1 MSDKAK
7 NKREWIKTAAI
18 IFLSVML
25 VLTFFSQTIMNYS
38 LPIVTAQY
46 VNSGTISAK
55 VRGNGVI
62 EAADLYS
69 VELKETREILSID
82 VKKGDT
88 VEKDQ
93 VIMHLKDKESDEL
106 KKAQEELEKLQ
117 TDYKKALLNG
127 EISNYVY
134 TDAVAG
140 KEATTD
146 AYRQKI
152 KVANDKVDS
161 LAAQLLALNAQKTN
175 GTYDAAALDTSIS
188 TAKNAMSE
196 AESRLTAI
204 QSVINAS
211 SYGNAAEAKSALDG
225 YTAAVE
231 SSRITK
237 EQKQT
242 DMAGDYSSLSKIQY
256 LYDKRVEF
264 GDDAAGYSAW
274 FATLDSDAQAGRSAS
289 DDAAALL
296 AVLGSTNSSYTT
308 KTDEY
313 KTAQAAYDKDYALYS
328 KALEVYNNYSAL
340 SSAQSTYNSAKANY
354 DNLVATKDNASLS
367 GADLDRK
374 IAQITADKTKA
385 EDELKQLLTDIPA
398 EIDLN
403 SSAKA
408 LKDKEEEVAELLENS
423 IGATIKAP
431 IAGTITDI
439 NVVSGGKAESGSI
452 VCVIQPADKGFTLK
466 VPVSPEQAKKVTIGS
481 IADIQNAWYYND
493 ITCELK
499 SIQNDPENPGKKKL
513 LVFDVSGDVTNGQS
527 LSVSVGSK
535 AANYDL
541 IVPNSA
547 IREDNNGKFILIVES
562 KSSPIGNRYFASR
575 VDVDVLASD
584 DTTSAISA
592 ALYGYEFVITTS
604 TKPVEAGKQIRL
616 AD

>member
-1 MSDKAK
+1 MSDGAK

-46 VNSGTISAK
+46 VSSGTVSAK

-62 EAADLYS
+62 EAADLYN
-69 VELKETREILSID
+69 VQIEETREILSID

-117 TDYKKALLNG
+117 TDYKKALLSG
-127 EISNYVY
+127 DISNYVY

-140 KEATTD
+140 KESTTD
-146 AYRQKI
+146 VYRTQI
-152 KVANDKVDS
+152 KAASDKVDS
-161 LAAQLLALNAQKTN
+161 LDAQLLALNSQKTN
-175 GTYDAAALDTSIS
+175 GTYDSAALDISIS
-188 TAKNAMSE
+188 NAKTALSNAE
-196 AESRLTAI
+196 ANLNSI
-204 QSVINAS
+204 KSVLSAS
-211 SYGNAAEAKSALDG
+211 SYGNASEAKSAMDNM
-225 YTAAVE
+225 AAMLE
-231 SSRITK
+231 SSRIAK
-237 EQKQT
+237 EQAQVAMSNEYDT
-242 DMAGDYSSLSKIQY
+242 VSKVQQI
-256 LYDKRVEF
+256 YDKRVSDEANF
-264 GDDAAGYSAW
+264 ATW
-274 FATLDSDAQAGRSAS
+274 FASLDSSFDTAKAELS
-289 DDAAALL
+289 DLSAAAIL
-296 AVLGSTNSSYTT
+296 AKLGTLNETYSVLA
-308 KTDEY
+308 DDY
-313 KTAQAAYDKDYALYS
+313 KTAQANYNKDYALYS
-328 KALEVYNNYSAL
+328 SAAEAYNNYSQLGA
-340 SSAQSTYNSAKANY
+340 AQSAYDSAKANC
-354 DNLVATKDNASLS
+354 DNLANTKNNASLT
-367 GADLDRK
+367 GADLEKK
-374 IAQITADKTKA
+374 ITQLTAEKTKA
-385 EDELKQLLTDIPA
+385 AEELAQLLKDIPA

-403 SSAKA
+403 STAVL
-408 LKDKEEEVAELLENS
+408 LKEKEEEVAELLEKS
-423 IGATIKAP
+423 VGATIKAP
-431 IAGTITDI
+431 VAGTIDNI
-439 NVVSGGKAESGSI
+439 NVVSGGKCEAGSTL
-452 VCVIQPADKGFTLK
+452 CTIQPSDKGFSLK
-466 VPVSPEQAKKVTIGS
+466 VPVTAEQAKKVTIGT
-481 IADIQNAWYYND
+481 IADIQNSWYYSD
-493 ITCELK
+493 ITAELK
-499 SIQNDPENPGKKKL
+499 SIQNDPDNPGRSKL